1 MSTKKLLSPLMLGAV
16 FCVVPASANYFSDPR
31 TGPPPAPVAEAA
43 SATAFV
49 VTPSPAYQRPVV
61 VAMVDPIVRQY
72 MVFFDFDKSDLTPEA
87 QHIVSEAVKVAKEIG
102 PVRIVVTVH
111 TDKVGSIRYNEC
123 LSERRAL
130 AIKSEM
136 VRLGMSA
143 AGIVTLKSFSEPLI
157 PTGKGIREPQ
167 NRRALIDL
175 GYALVAELSNWDDC
189 TECESTV
196 TRAYRE
202 LRGKGWSDR
211 DAFLSAVHVLGL
223 RHPGQDRNVYL
234 LKVAQWLGMD
244 RELPLG

>member
-1 MSTKKLLSPLMLGAV
+1 M
-16 FCVVPASANYFSDPR
+16 
-31 TGPPPAPVAEAA
+31 
-43 SATAFV
+43 
-49 VTPSPAYQRPVV
+49 
-61 VAMVDPIVRQY
+61 
-72 MVFFDFDKSDLTPEA
+72 
-87 QHIVSEAVKVAKEIG
+87 
-102 PVRIVVTVH
+102 VTVH
-111 TDKVGSIRYNEC
+111 TDKVGSIRYNER

-211 DAFLSAVHVLGL
+211 DAFLFGSARAGATSSRPRQKCLFIES
-223 RHPGQDRNVYL
+223 RTM
-234 LKVAQWLGMD
+234 AQHGS
-244 RELPLG
+244 